1 MLFSKVLEFLKSE
14 HKVSMLTLKLSTA
27 KTAKH
32 FQELLWDGTIKSFD
46 ILKLI
51 WVMRI

>member
-27 KTAKH
+27 LTAKH
-32 FQELLWDGTIKSFD
+32 FQELIRDGTIQSFD
-46 ILKLI
+46 VLKLI